1 MIALLNKGLELHKE
15 NQCANI
21 GCCMTVD
28 RFQVLYVLPNYLK
41 KRLSISLIYIIFYI
55 DFFLKWEKKIR
66 IKSIFFYMTQINAL
80 ENYLLLE

>member
-1 MIALLNKGLELHKE
+1 
-15 NQCANI
+15 
-21 GCCMTVD
+21 MTVD